1 MRNNIIAFIAGFVL
15 ATLLSV
21 ATAATLG
28 TRNDNELGKFV
39 LNDNNE
45 ICVRITTTD

>member
-1 MRNNIIAFIAGFVL
+1 MRNNIISFIVGFLL
-15 ATLLSV
+15 ATLISI

-28 TRNDNELGKFV
+28 TRNDNEISKFV
-39 LNDNNE
+39 LNDNDE